1 MDKIYQPQDI
11 EARIYETWLKNND
24 FATNVNAGGQPF
36 CVMLPPPNVT
46 GSLHMGHAFQQTL
59 MDILIRAHR
68 MQGENV
74 LWQVGVDHA
83 GIATQMVV
91 ENQLFKEGKTRY
103 DLGRENFVK
112 RVWDWKA
119 ESGGMIMKQMR
130 RLGASADWSRERFTM
145 DEGLSNAV
153 QTAFIKLYED
163 GLIYRGKRLVNWDP
177 NFKTAVS
184 DLEVVHSEEQGF
196 LYHIR
201 YPLAGS
207 SESLVIA
214 TTRPETMLGD
224 VAVAVHPED
233 ERYAHLIGQKIK
245 LPLTDRE
252 IPIIADEYVDK
263 EFGTGC
269 VKITPAHDFNDYEVG
284 KRHKLEMLCILTLEG
299 KINENAPK
307 AYQGMDRFAARKQIL
322 QDLEQAGLL
331 IDKKPH
337 TLNIPRNERGNA
349 VLEPMLTDQ
358 WYVKMEPLAKPAL
371 EVVKTGEMRFT
382 PEEWQNT
389 YFRWLENIQDWC
401 ISRQLWWGH
410 RIPAWYDSK
419 DNIYVGKDEADIRQ
433 KYKLTDDVKLRQE
446 EDVLDTWFSSALWPF
461 STLGWPEQT
470 PDLKLFYPTSV
481 LVTGFDI
488 IFFWVARMIMFGLY
502 FTKQIPFKTVYIHG
516 LIRDHEGQKMSKSK
530 GNVLDPVD
538 LIDGIDL
545 QSLIEKRTAGLMQES
560 VKPKVTKATE
570 KQFPNGIQAFGT
582 DALRFTFAAIASPSR
597 DLNFDV
603 KRLEGYRNFCN
614 KLWNA
619 ARFVMMNMEGI
630 DLVEPMMD
638 QGDLQQAERG
648 DLSTT
653 ENIHN
658 HFGNR
663 LDHVVNSVNQAL
675 ASYRFD
681 LMAQTVYDFFWNDYC
696 DWYLEFCKVILNDP
710 AFSVHEKAHTRYCL
724 LSMLE
729 KVLRILHPIIPFVTE
744 EIWQTIKKPL
754 GIKTDS
760 LIHSAYPSPVKID
773 ESHHWKFTPWLQALI
788 VQIRTIRS
796 ERNIHPTKTLPL
808 YFDGTPDFSAQMA
821 MVYLRA
827 LAKVESV
834 SPAES
839 SKLATAQSFVLNQN
853 KQACT
858 FYLGDVVDQQAE
870 MVRIQKEL
878 SKIDEEVAKV
888 HAKLNNPEF
897 MSKAPAQVVEK
908 ERGRLAEFEMKK
920 NLLEKDLA
928 FLQS

>member
-1 MDKIYQPQDI
+1 MDKNYQPSEI
-11 EARIYETWLKNND
+11 ETKIYDAWLKNND
-24 FATNVNAGGQPF
+24 FKLDYQASADGNF
-36 CVMLPPPNVT
+36 CIMLPPPNVT

-91 ENQLFKEGKTRY
+91 ENQLHQQGKTRY
-103 DLGRENFVK
+103 DLGREDFVK
-112 RVWDWKA
+112 RVWEWKE
-119 ESGGMIMKQMR
+119 ESGGTIMKQMR

-145 DEGLSNAV
+145 DKGLSQAV

-177 NFKTAVS
+177 SFKTAVS

-196 LYHIR
+196 LYHIQ
-201 YPLAGS
+201 YGP
-207 SESLVIA
+207 LVIA
-214 TTRPETMLGD
+214 TTRPETLLGD
-224 VAVAVHPED
+224 MAVAVHPED
-233 ERYAHLIGQKIK
+233 ARYKGLIGKTIK
-245 LPLTDRE
+245 LPLCERE

-284 KRHKLEMLCILTLEG
+284 RRHKLEMLCVLTLDG
-299 KINENAPK
+299 KINENAPQ
-307 AYQGMDRFAARKQIL
+307 AYQGLDRFAARKQIL
-322 QDLEQAGLL
+322 KDLEEQGLL
-331 IDKKPH
+331 VDKKPH
-337 TLNIPRNERGNA
+337 TLNVPRNERGNT

-358 WYVKMEPLAKPAL
+358 WYVKMTPLAKPAL
-371 EVVKTGEMRFT
+371 EAVQNGEIKFA

-410 RIPAWYDSK
+410 RIPAWYDESGK
-419 DNIYVGKDEADIRQ
+419 IYIGESEAAIRQ
-433 KYKLTDDVKLRQE
+433 KHPNLGTLTQD

-470 PDLKLFYPTSV
+470 PEFKLFYPTSV
-481 LVTGFDI
+481 LITGFDI

-502 FTKQIPFKTVYIHG
+502 FTKQVPFKTVYIHG

-545 QSLIEKRTAGLMQES
+545 QSLITKRGSSLMQES
-560 VKPKVTKATE
+560 VKAKVIKSTE
-570 KQFPNGIQAFGT
+570 KQFPSGIQAYGT

-597 DLNFDV
+597 DINFDV

-619 ARFVMMNMEGI
+619 ARFVMMNIEGVN
-630 DLVEPMMD
+630 LVEPIMD
-638 QGDLQQAERG
+638 QGELQQSERG

-663 LDHVVNSVNQAL
+663 LDHVINSVHQAL
-675 ASYRFD
+675 DSYGFD
-681 LMAQTVYDFFWNDYC
+681 LMAQSLYDFFWNDYC
-696 DWYLEFCKVILNDP
+696 DWYLEFCKIILNDP

-724 LSMLE
+724 LAMLD
-729 KVLRILHPIIPFVTE
+729 KVLRLLHPIIPFVTE

-754 GIKTDS
+754 GIKAET
-760 LIHSAYPSPVKID
+760 LLNQPYPSPVKVD
-773 ESHHWKFTPWLQALI
+773 EAHTWKFTQWLQALV
-788 VQIRTIRS
+788 VQIRSIRS
-796 ERNIHPTKTLPL
+796 ERNVNPTKMLPL
-808 YFDGTPDFSAQMA
+808 YIDGTPDFEPEMT
-821 MVYLRA
+821 MIYLRA
-827 LAKVESV
+827 LAKVDRIEPMLETHSGI
-834 SPAES
+834 SQRFT
-839 SKLATAQSFVLNQN
+839 LDQN
-853 KQACT
+853 KNPAT
-858 FYLGDVVDQQAE
+858 FYLGDVVDVEAE
-870 MVRIQKEL
+870 KARIEKEL
-878 SKIDEEVAKV
+878 LKIEEEMAKIA
-888 HAKLNNPEF
+888 AKLANPDF
-897 MSKAPAQVVEK
+897 AGKAPAAVIEK
-908 ERGRLAEFEMKK
+908 ERVRLADFETKK
-920 NLLEKDLA
+920 VLLQKN
-928 FLQS
+928 